1 MRNIP
6 CAAVTLCVND
16 DWDMIK
22 VANKNMD
29 PKNSRMKK
37 ANSLY
42 DYIESMIIDLINFA
56 KDPHKNH
63 RTLCH

>member
-1 MRNIP
+1 
-6 CAAVTLCVND
+6 
-16 DWDMIK
+16 
-22 VANKNMD
+22 
-29 PKNSRMKK
+29 MKK